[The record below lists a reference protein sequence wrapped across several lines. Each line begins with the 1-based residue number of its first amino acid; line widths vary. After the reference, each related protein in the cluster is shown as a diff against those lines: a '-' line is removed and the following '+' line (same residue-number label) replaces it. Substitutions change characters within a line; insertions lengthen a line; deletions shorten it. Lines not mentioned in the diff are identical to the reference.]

1 MDWNESRSMKRIKE
15 HLKTVPQF
23 DDHITLAKHVRA
35 MAEDR
40 KSGLMGTS
48 NNDGF
53 RRVTTPV
60 WIDSRL

>member
-1 MDWNESRSMKRIKE
+1 MGYKI
-15 HLKTVPQF
+15 Q
-23 DDHITLAKHVRA
+23 ITLK
-35 MAEDR
+35 
-40 KSGLMGTS
+40 GTS